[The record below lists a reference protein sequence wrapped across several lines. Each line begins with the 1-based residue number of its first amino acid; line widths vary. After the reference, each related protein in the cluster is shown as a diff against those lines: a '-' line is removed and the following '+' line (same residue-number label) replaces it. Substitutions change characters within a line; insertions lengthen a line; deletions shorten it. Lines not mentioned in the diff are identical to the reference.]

1 MQPTIGFI
9 GLGAMGGPMATNLLA
24 AGYSVTAYDPDAER
38 LGEMAVQGA
47 DPTADTAEA
56 VRAGEI
62 IMTSLPN
69 SATFVEVADRA
80 LLPEA
85 RREQTFIGLGTVE
98 PGEVRRLAPEFEAR
112 GARLLDVPVSGGPHG
127 ARDGTLRMFAG
138 GEREVFDACRPVL
151 EVLGDPERIVYCGP
165 SGTGQVVKGV
175 NQMAAGLSNAAF
187 LEAAVFGVLG
197 GADPDAI
204 RRGIGGESG
213 WRGAFN
219 SIAERVVAGE
229 AEYVGV
235 KHGQLPYFL
244 AEAEENGFELP
255 LARALHAFCEG
266 APEIVREANRMSP
279 SFWRELTERAG

>member
-47 DPTADTAEA
+47 DPTADAAEA

>member
-47 DPTADTAEA
+47 DPTADAAEA

-85 RREQTFIGLGTVE
+85 RRGQTFIGLGTVE

>member
-1 MQPTIGFI
+1 
-9 GLGAMGGPMATNLLA
+9 
-24 AGYSVTAYDPDAER
+24 
-38 LGEMAVQGA
+38 
-47 DPTADTAEA
+47 
-56 VRAGEI
+56 
-62 IMTSLPN
+62 MTSLPD

-80 LLPEA
+80 LLPET
-85 RREQTFIGLGTVE
+85 REGQTFIGLGTVE

-112 GARLLDVPVSGGPHG
+112 GTRLLDVPVSGGPHG

-187 LEAAVFGVLG
+187 LEAVAFGVLG

-213 WRGAFN
+213 WRGAFS

-266 APEIVREANRMSP
+266 APEIVREANRMSS

>member
-85 RREQTFIGLGTVE
+85 RRGQTFIGLGTVE